1 MYKPSQSSLA
11 GGARNN
17 FVTKVYSIIS
27 LQLLL
32 TVGAVVLNMVS
43 STFARIQATYSSLM
57 WLSFIVVLG
66 TMLALC
72 KNLVILVL
80 SPSNAKVFPT
90 NMILL
95 GVFTLG

>member
-1 MYKPSQSSLA
+1 MYKTGESSLA

-32 TVGAVVLNMVS
+32 TVGAIVLNMVS
-43 STFARIQATYSSLM
+43 KTFARIQATYSSLM
-57 WLSFIVVLG
+57 WLSFIIVLA
-66 TMLALC
+66 TMLVLC
-72 KNLVILVL
+72 KILFILVL
-80 SPSNAKVFPT
+80 SPSSAKVFPT

-95 GVFTLG
+95 GLFTLG